1 MILQLSSGQGPAEC
15 ELGVGK
21 LLSSLREEFPDIEI
35 IKEYPS
41 KTGNGYKSV
50 LFSTESD
57 LSFLDGSVLWIC
69 ESPVRAHHKRK
80 NWYIDVSVIDENNHA
95 FESTVETE
103 ISEKDLLFERFHCG
117 GKGGQNVNK
126 VETGVRLTHIPS
138 GITVTSTAERTQ
150 ELNRK
155 DALNKMKAI
164 LHGINQKAEADKK
177 NGAWRE
183 HNCLQ
188 RGNPVRV
195 YKGIDFK
202 RVVKTD

>member
-21 LLSSLREEFPDIEI
+21 LLSSLRKEFPDIEI

-69 ESPVRAHHKRK
+69 ESTVRAHHKRK

-155 DALNKMKAI
+155 DALNKMKTI

-202 RVVKTD
+202 RVVKRD